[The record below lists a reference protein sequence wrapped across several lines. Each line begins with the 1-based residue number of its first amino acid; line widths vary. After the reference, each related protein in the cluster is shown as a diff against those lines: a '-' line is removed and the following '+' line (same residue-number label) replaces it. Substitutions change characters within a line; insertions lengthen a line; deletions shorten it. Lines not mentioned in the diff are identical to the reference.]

1 MDFTHS
7 ALIVAVVAL
16 VMAALRFLP
25 FVIFNS
31 EETPP
36 IIVYLSRVL
45 PCAIMGMLVI
55 YCLKGVSLITFPH
68 GIPEAIA
75 IVFVAATYILKRN
88 TLASMAL
95 GTVLYMILVQVAF

>member
-1 MDFTHS
+1 MDLTHS

-16 VMAALRFLP
+16 VMAALRFAP
-25 FVIFNS
+25 FFVFNS

-36 IIVYLSRVL
+36 IIAYLSRVL

-55 YCLKGVSLITFPH
+55 YCLKGVSLVTFPH

-75 IVFVAATYILKRN
+75 IVFVALSYVWKRN
-88 TLASMAL
+88 TLASIAL
-95 GTVLYMILVQVAF
+95 GTVLYMVLVQVVF

>member
-16 VMAALRFLP
+16 VMATLRFLP
-25 FVIFNS
+25 FFIFNS

-55 YCLKGVSLITFPH
+55 YCLKGVSVISFPH

-75 IVFVAATYILKRN
+75 MAFVALSYIWKRN
-88 TLASMAL
+88 TLASIAL
-95 GTVLYMILVQVAF
+95 GTVLYMFLVQVVF

>member
-25 FVIFNS
+25 FFVFNS
-31 EETPP
+31 EETPS

-75 IVFVAATYILKRN
+75 MAFVAATYIWKRN
-88 TLASMAL
+88 TLASIAL
-95 GTVLYMILVQVAF
+95 GTVLYMVLVQVVF

>member
-1 MDFTHS
+1 MDMTHS
-7 ALIVAVVAL
+7 ALIVVVVAL

-25 FVIFNS
+25 FFIFNS

-55 YCLKGVSLITFPH
+55 YCLKGVSIVSFPH

-75 IVFVAATYILKRN
+75 IVFVAISYVWKRN
-88 TLASMAL
+88 TLASIAL
-95 GTVLYMILVQVAF
+95 GTVLYMFLVQAVF